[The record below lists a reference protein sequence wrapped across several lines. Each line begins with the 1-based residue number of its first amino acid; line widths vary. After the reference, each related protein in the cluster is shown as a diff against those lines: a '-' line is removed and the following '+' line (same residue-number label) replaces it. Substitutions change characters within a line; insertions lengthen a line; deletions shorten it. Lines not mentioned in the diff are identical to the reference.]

1 MRGNSSSQI
10 QSTVDQLQAQVT
22 AMAEKLNAFLE
33 DAGDATAEIADEA
46 EGVAMN
52 GFRHAAKD
60 ATKLK
65 DKIVRD
71 ASAIGAGAYSAA
83 TGNAT
88 VAFGRFESFVGRNP
102 TATLAAAVTVG
113 FMLGLMNR
121 K

>member
-1 MRGNSSSQI
+1 MTVATHYDQIGIEGCRGSHKCRPNHPSGK
-10 QSTVDQLQAQVT
+10 T
-22 AMAEKLNAFLE
+22 
-33 DAGDATAEIADEA
+33 G
-46 EGVAMN
+46 
-52 GFRHAAKD
+52 GFRHAAKN

-65 DKIVRD
+65 DKIVHD